1 MEGARKRAA
10 DFGFNSIGAVATAKV
25 ENNDLTAGFP
35 SAYSSVYASKNIMPR
50 FYPRVYDDKH
60 GSFWAGNDLQS
71 AVHEQRRKDANFM
84 AGAKVRATQ
93 LSRVRFAGTPHGRG
107 ILPPSI
113 LGQRV
118 FANPSLGAH
127 QPASARSDLD
137 SAPFHLSNA
146 ISSTQ
151 SSHSPLHRD
160 TQGFHRSP
168 ALSGG
173 VLRSMEGQQ
182 HGKRM
187 LDARI
192 EQLNAIQEARQSF
205 REGMPI
211 STGSFQS
218 TETQPVGTN
227 SAIELNLLLQGIL
240 NATVGGFDNPEPESA
255 SVTDVVERRQDIDR
269 NQLNIFVMK
278 DATRALS
285 LLFALAPQMDSTQ
298 LDDVYTK
305 VDMIVH
311 NVDGLVNT
319 EEDTTIPEQTREIS
333 LSLSILFKKV
343 REYMEQMIAKSN
355 LSPKERLD
363 LSKALVNSLRFT
375 ALLSSA
381 GEDYRKMLSVADKD
395 GLMTPQERQRYRQG
409 DMGVNADGDSWG
421 DDDDD
426 FFSRPA
432 GPREDEEHDF
442 STGVQR
448 SDRNFTPD
456 VRQEFGAQSGLY
468 YPSGGR
474 GPREWYGE
482 GPPTNIGD
490 VSIGTSTRPRPIQEL
505 PMEARPPPRSQ
516 ANPVQRVPQTPIT
529 SYWDRDTQAFNVG
542 TVGRPAFTDT
552 ESSSIASSRLR
563 SALAPTRSTAS
574 REAEMKRMVT
584 GYNLRKRPRRVRGS
598 VETIPTSVVRMMK
611 DEGVRQPL
619 SVPLPTRQS
628 ELPTTREGFIDLARV
643 LRSQGIIV
651 RVYEGSTM
659 ANIRKNFIKR
669 LGLAGKR

>member
-1 MEGARKRAA
+1 
-10 DFGFNSIGAVATAKV
+10 
-25 ENNDLTAGFP
+25 
-35 SAYSSVYASKNIMPR
+35 MPR

-107 ILPPSI
+107 VLPANI

-127 QPASARSDLD
+127 QPASARNDLD
-137 SAPFHLSNA
+137 SAPFHLSDA

-151 SSHSPLHRD
+151 SAHSPLQRD

-182 HGKRM
+182 HGKRV

-192 EQLNAIQEARQSF
+192 EQLNAIQEAKQSF

-211 STGSFQS
+211 STGSFQD

-227 SAIELNLLLQGIL
+227 SVIELNLLLQGIV
-240 NATVGGFDNPEPESA
+240 NATVGGFETEQPDSA
-255 SVTDVVERRQDIDR
+255 SAMPTRRDIDR
-269 NQLNIFVMK
+269 NQLNTFVMK

-285 LLFALAPQMDSTQ
+285 LLFALTPQMDSTQ
-298 LDDVYTK
+298 MDDVFTK
-305 VDMIVH
+305 VDLIVINLESMI
-311 NVDGLVNT
+311 DSK
-319 EEDTTIPEQTREIS
+319 EDTTMPEQSREIA

-343 REYMEQMIAKSN
+343 REYMEQMIAKIN

-375 ALLSSA
+375 ALLGSA
-381 GEDYRKMLSVADKD
+381 GEDYRKMLAVADKG

-432 GPREDEEHDF
+432 GPREDEEHDA

-456 VRQEFGAQSGLY
+456 VRQEFGAQSGLF

-482 GPPTNIGD
+482 GPPANIGD

-516 ANPVQRVPQTPIT
+516 GNPAQRVPQAPIT

-542 TVGRPAFTDT
+542 TIGRRAFTDS
-552 ESSSIASSRLR
+552 ESSSIAPSRVR
-563 SALAPTRSTAS
+563 SALAPSVA
-574 REAEMKRMVT
+574 
-584 GYNLRKRPRRVRGS
+584 PRRGRPVRGS
-598 VETIPTSVVRMMK
+598 VETIPSTIVSMMR
-611 DEGVRQPL
+611 DEGVRYPL
-619 SVPLPTRQS
+619 RVPLPTRQS

-643 LRSQGIIV
+643 LRTQGIIV